1 MRVKSPAPTV
11 WIGRA
16 GAKVYAP
23 PPFQFKRVTDSVPA
37 MQRGFPGAVRRWRF
51 GPPIVVVSGLPR
63 SGTSMAMKM
72 LEAGGL
78 SVVTDGIR
86 DADDDNPRGYYEDER
101 VKDLAKTEDRTWLRQ
116 ARGKAIKIIS
126 FLLKDLPPDN
136 NYKILFMERPLA
148 EVLASQQKMLVNR
161 GESSETEDAQMR
173 DLYTEHLRHVKFMVG
188 YRRHFDP
195 LFVDYREMLAHPGE
209 GASRI
214 NRFLDGRL
222 DERAMAEVIDPQL
235 YRNRA

>member
-1 MRVKSPAPTV
+1 MAASGIRSTYRR
-11 WIGRA
+11 I
-16 GAKVYAP
+16 VYGEP
-23 PPFQFKRVTDSVPA
+23 V
-37 MQRGFPGAVRRWRF
+37 
-51 GPPIVVVSGLPR
+51 IVVSGLPR

-78 SVVTDGIR
+78 DTVTDGVR
-86 DADDDNPRGYYEDER
+86 SADDDNPRGYYEDER
-101 VKDLAKTEDRTWLRQ
+101 VKDLGKAADRTWLRQ

-173 DLYTEHLRHVKFMVG
+173 DLYTEHLRHVKFMIG
-188 YRRHFDP
+188 YRRHFDA
-195 LFVDYREMLAHPGE
+195 LFVDYREMLASPGD
-209 GASRI
+209 GAGRI
-214 NRFLDGRL
+214 NQFLDGRL

-235 YRNRA
+235 YRNRS